1 MDLDRVQWSNA
12 GAKGR
17 AGRDGESKSVAIT
30 VGVARIY
37 QALEQ
42 GLWMPFVSTEPYL
55 GDYSTHPLGCA
66 VVADE
71 AHRREGG
78 LIRRNRSAINDTFFI
93 C

>member
-55 GDYSTHPLGCA
+55 GDYSTLTLWA
-66 VVADE
+66 VLSWQT
-71 AHRREGG
+71 RR
-78 LIRRNRSAINDTFFI
+78 IAARAV
-93 C
+93 